1 MAITAKDIADLRAKT
16 GIGMMECKK
25 ALTEANGD
33 FEEAIKILREKGLA
47 VAAKKADR
55 IAAEGKVAIKVCD
68 ACGKAAMI
76 EVNCETD
83 FAAKGEKFVAFIDKL
98 LDIILEK
105 NPADVAALLATAYD
119 AENTVD
125 DYLKKEVINTIGENI
140 SIRRFVVVEGVLASY
155 VHGGGTIGV
164 IVTADTTCAD
174 KDAVKAVLKN
184 VALQVAAMNP
194 KYLDKNAVPADA
206 IESEKAILMA
216 QINNDEKNANKP
228 DAVKEKMILGKIGKF
243 YETNCLTEQEY
254 VKADD
259 KMSVGKYVE
268 AEAKNLGGEIKLT
281 SFVRFEKGE
290 GIEKKEEDYA
300 AEVAKLA
307 GN

>member
-68 ACGKAAMI
+68 ACGKAALI
-76 EVNCETD
+76 VVNCDTD

-194 KYLDKNAVPADA
+194 KYLDKDSVPADA
-206 IESEKAILMA
+206 IEAEKEILMA

-290 GIEKKEEDYA
+290 GIEMKEEDYA

>member
-68 ACGKAAMI
+68 TCGKAAMI

-184 VALQVAAMNP
+184 AALQVAAMNP
-194 KYLDKNAVPADA
+194 KYLDKDSVPADA
-206 IESEKAILMA
+206 IEAEKEILMA

>member
-55 IAAEGKVAIKVCD
+55 IAAEGKVAIKAAGD
-68 ACGKAAMI
+68 KTAMI

-83 FAAKGEKFVAFIDKL
+83 FAAKGDKFVAFIDKL
-98 LDIILEK
+98 LDIVLEK
-105 NPADVAALLATAYD
+105 NPADVDALLATAYD

-140 SIRRFVVVEGVLASY
+140 SIRRFVVVEGTSASY

-164 IVTADTTCAD
+164 IVSADTTVAD
-174 KDAVKAVLKN
+174 KEAVKAVLKN
-184 VALQVAAMNP
+184 AALQVAAMNP
-194 KYLDKNAVPADA
+194 KYLNKEAVPADA
-206 IESEKAILMA
+206 IEAEKEILMA

-228 DAVKEKMILGKIGKF
+228 DSVKEKMIVGKIGK
-243 YETNCLTEQEY
+243 YYDLNCLVEQEY
-254 VKADD
+254 VKDD
-259 KMSVGKYVE
+259 KVKVGAYV
-268 AEAKNLGGEIKLT
+268 ANEAKALGGEITLT
-281 SFVRFEKGE
+281 GFVRFEKGE

-307 GN
+307 NN

>member
-1 MAITAKDIADLRAKT
+1 MNFTAKDVSDLRAQT

-25 ALTEANGD
+25 ALAEAEGD
-33 FEEAIKILREKGLA
+33 KEAAIKILREKGLA

-55 IAAEGKVAIKVCD
+55 IAAEGKVSIKVCGD
-68 ACGKAAMI
+68 KAAMI

-83 FAAKGEKFVAFIDKL
+83 FAAKADKFIAFTEKL
-98 LDIILEK
+98 LEIILDK
-105 NPADVAALLATAYD
+105 NPADVAALLAESYD

-164 IVTADTTCAD
+164 IVNADTTVAD
-174 KDAVKAVLKN
+174 LDAVKTVLKN
-184 VALQVAAMNP
+184 AALQVAAMNP
-194 KYLDKNAVPADA
+194 KYLNKDAVPADA

-254 VKADD
+254 VKAEG
-259 KMSVGKYVE
+259 KETVGQYVA
-268 AEAKNLGGEIKLT
+268 AEAKKLGGEITLKG
-281 SFVRFEKGE
+281 FVRFEKGE

-300 AEVAKLA
+300 DEVARLA
-307 GN
+307 GTK